1 MDNFD
6 SFVVSVGVHGVLLG
20 LETVVLDI
28 KTRSEPTKI
37 SAYLFE
43 GRKDFTKKKTRSDS
57 QSCNCYSN
65 RTRL

>member
-6 SFVVSVGVHGVLLG
+6 SFVVSVGVKGVLLG

-37 SAYLFE
+37 SAYLLE
-43 GRKDFTKKKTRSDS
+43 GRKDFTKKKNSE
-57 QSCNCYSN
+57 
-65 RTRL
+65 RLSVL